1 MVVLTLMTYNSLMV
15 AFIDLKKGKG
25 SLYSITDRR
34 ILELTLVLGSQP
46 AGEVSH
52 KPAGRQPLLS
62 DRPAVTPATLNRA
75 ATNFAAW

>member
-34 ILELTLVLGSQP
+34 ILELTLVLGGQP

-62 DRPAVTPATLNRA
+62 ARPAVTPATLKRD